1 MRQTR
6 IRNPVLGSI
15 IRNAFP
21 DCLFYEIADFAVARR
36 EWGEESMGWFKSKII
51 SKITDMWRRFPNF
64 TN

>member
-21 DCLFYEIADFAVARR
+21 DCLFYEIADFAVAGR
-36 EWGEESMGWFKSKII
+36 EWG
-51 SKITDMWRRFPNF
+51 RRAGGGLKVK
-64 TN
+64 